1 MMIYRFP
8 FNAVPVLSHTM
19 AYFSPHDNSSRHH
32 DHQSSILTSL
42 GLITTAVCVSLYRRS
57 WTILT
62 LGAAS
67 SYLSYK
73 VFQHIIAKKENL
85 EGVHQL
91 SLRTSFLDKVN
102 KITPNNWIEEQMGG
116 GYREWEEYV
125 CLVKIYHH
133 FPESHRKEINEK
145 QSEIKNRYQALKEQ
159 YSKTLQVNRSIDQLK
174 KTLPA
179 AHSSNDELV
188 PYCREVAE
196 QKKTLKALRE
206 ELKQF
211 HKEEWQ
217 EGKTLREGLSSLE
230 SQVIE
235 MIRERSSGELEALRK
250 YYQEQLS
257 ELGSDPQALLAN
269 PDQTETLDNLILK
282 VQQNITLFNNKFQEF
297 VHITILDIIP
307 DFDSW
312 KPSLIEYRKIR
323 LPSLLTNQ
331 LHFCRDNCAEKL
343 SQLLKSPALRLPNND
358 KIRQLVQGYSVSR
371 LNLFCD
377 RQCVP
382 VIKKLIADI
391 EQEWDHYKHA
401 MEILYS
407 CYELRFESINSIE
420 EFFPS
425 IELYREVLTLIAET
439 YEEFDKQ
446 VQCFKKN
453 AAGRQRLE
461 REFPKVFPPVPESMS
476 RLIDYVVENHPS
488 EMDFSEFTR
497 GQQYEFHRFVSDL
510 TGHVVKYRRDL
521 ITPDLQRLI
530 RLEKSL
536 PDVVRGNVSV
546 MYDEIRASTRGHGSI
561 FQ

>member
-174 KTLPA
+174 LPTA
-179 AHSSNDELV
+179 DSSNADLV
-188 PYCREVAE
+188 PYYRKVAE
-196 QKKTLKALRE
+196 QKESLKALRE
-206 ELKQF
+206 KLKQF
-211 HKEEWQ
+211 HNEEWQ
-217 EGKTLREGLSSLE
+217 EGKTLLEDLSFLE
-230 SQVIE
+230 SQVTE
-235 MIRERSSGELEALRK
+235 MIRERSGSELEALRK
-250 YYQEQLS
+250 RYQEQLS
-257 ELGSDPQALLAN
+257 VLGSKPQDLLKTPNQA
-269 PDQTETLDNLILK
+269 EKLDDLMLEL
-282 VQQNITLFNNKFQEF
+282 QQHITLFNNKFQQF
-297 VHITILDIIP
+297 VHITILDIFP

-312 KPSLIEYRKIR
+312 KLSLNAYRKIR
-323 LPSLLTNQ
+323 LPVLLADQLASYRENCNQKSL
-331 LHFCRDNCAEKL
+331 E
-343 SQLLKSPALRLPNND
+343 LLISPAFCLPSNVE
-358 KIRQLVQGYSVSR
+358 IRQFVLPRSSSG
-371 LNLFCD
+371 LTCFCD

-382 VIKKLIADI
+382 VIKQLIADI
-391 EQEWDHYKHA
+391 EQEWGHYKHHMA
-401 MEILYS
+401 ILYS
-407 CYELRFESINSIE
+407 CYEINFTSINSIE
-420 EFFPS
+420 EFFPQL
-425 IELYREVLTLIAET
+425 ELYREVITLIAEK

-446 VQCFKKN
+446 VQYFKKN

-461 REFPKVFPPVPESMS
+461 RAFPKAFPPVPESMS

-488 EMDFSEFTR
+488 EMDFSKFTR

-521 ITPDLQRLI
+521 NTPDLQRLI

-536 PDVVRGNVSV
+536 PDSVRGKVSV
-546 MYDEIRASTRGHGSI
+546 MYDEIRASTRGSGSI